1 METNITR
8 ATQQPAV
15 SAFLNQPHIARL
27 ASCDPASGQPHVVPV
42 WYEWDG
48 EIIWVSSF
56 RSTRK
61 VRELRR
67 NPRFSL
73 VIDTDGRGEPAR
85 GVLFEGH
92 AEFIELAEEGK
103 QRGFKIYARYLG
115 EDGAREPE
123 PQSWLNDPEHL
134 LLRLVPEKVHVFG
147 LD

>member
-1 METNITR
+1 MQTDILK
-8 ATQQPAV
+8 ATQTPNV

-27 ASCDPASGQPHVVPV
+27 ASCEPDSAQPHVVPV

-48 EIIWVSSF
+48 EIIWVSTF

-73 VIDTDGRGEPAR
+73 VIDTDGRGELAR

-92 AEFIELAEEGK
+92 AEFIELPEECK

-115 EDGAREPE
+115 EDGANELE
-123 PQSWLNDPEHL
+123 PQSWLDDPEHL